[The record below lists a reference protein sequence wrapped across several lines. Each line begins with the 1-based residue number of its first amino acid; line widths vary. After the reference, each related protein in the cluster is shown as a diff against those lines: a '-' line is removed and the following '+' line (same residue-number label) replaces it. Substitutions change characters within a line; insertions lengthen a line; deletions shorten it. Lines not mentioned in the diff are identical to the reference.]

1 MSGRA
6 LVLLKLNSADLDQRI
21 QEIERRLS
29 RLEDAI
35 LGGGKVPVGAGHE
48 KMLVEK
54 IEEINI

>member
-21 QEIERRLS
+21 QDIERRIS

-35 LGGGKVPVGAGHE
+35 LGGGKVPARAGLE

-54 IEEINI
+54 IEEINT

>member
-21 QEIERRLS
+21 QDIERRIS

-35 LGGGKVPVGAGHE
+35 LGGGKVPAGAGLE

-54 IEEINI
+54 IKEINT